1 MEYDYPHRKGVVEKC
16 IFCPNELRARKL
28 PACAEQCT
36 MGAIYFG
43 DQYEDAGTNSKE
55 ETIQLSKVTKQGAG
69 FRLLEELGTDPR
81 VYYLPAAKRK
91 HPAPGELKEKEA
103 AEKKS

>member
-1 MEYDYPHRKGVVEKC
+1 
-16 IFCPNELRARKL
+16 
-28 PACAEQCT
+28 

-43 DQYEDAGTNSKE
+43 DEYEDAVTNSKG

-81 VYYLPAAKRK
+81 VYYLPPANRK
-91 HPAPGELKEKEA
+91 YAAPGEPKPKAE
-103 AEKKS
+103 EKKS